1 MKVWEARTGEEL
13 LNLKGQHTSVAWS
26 PDGQRL
32 ASGGSYDRTVK
43 VLEARTGKVLLD
55 LKGHTDHVSSVA
67 WSPDGKRIVSAS
79 TKLDLTKLGLPGGN
93 VSGEVKV
100 WEARTGQ
107 ELLNLKHTHG
117 VHSVA
122 WSPDG
127 QRLASSHDQTVK
139 VWEARTGKELL
150 KLKGDTGRVTSVA
163 WSPDGQRLASAWPA
177 VHTTRR

>member
-1 MKVWEARTGEEL
+1 M
-13 LNLKGQHTSVAWS
+13 
-26 PDGQRL
+26 
-32 ASGGSYDRTVK
+32 
-43 VLEARTGKVLLD
+43 
-55 LKGHTDHVSSVA
+55 A

-79 TKLDLTKLGLPGGN
+79 TKFDLTKLDLPGGN

-163 WSPDGQRLASAWPA
+163 WSPDGQRLARPGQRF
-177 VHTTRR
+177 RRHDGEGVGGPDRQGTAHNQRAQQRGNGLGSDRRLEP

>member
-1 MKVWEARTGEEL
+1 MKVWDVRTGQEL
-13 LNLKGQHTSVAWS
+13 LNLEERLTSSVAWS

-32 ASGGSYDRTVK
+32 ASGSYRTVK
-43 VLEARTGKVLLD
+43 VLEARTGKELLTI
-55 LKGHTDHVSSVA
+55 KGHTDHVSSVA

-79 TKLDLTKLGLPGGN
+79 TEFDPGGN
-93 VSGEVKV
+93 GSGEVKV

-127 QRLASSHDQTVK
+127 RA
-139 VWEARTGKELL
+139 
-150 KLKGDTGRVTSVA
+150 
-163 WSPDGQRLASAWPA
+163 PGQLP
-177 VHTTRR
+177 